1 MSSVLNRTL
10 SCKEEMLSEDG
21 ELAKFLRAQKEEFFK
36 DVRSGRGSKWTVV
49 AGNAAGGEF
58 TFPDG

>member
-1 MSSVLNRTL
+1 MSSVSNGTL
-10 SCKEEMLSEDG
+10 SSIEEMVSEDG
-21 ELAKFLRAQKEEFFK
+21 EMAEFLRAQKEEFFK

-49 AGNAAGGEF
+49 AGNVAGGEF